1 MTSSFTTYQNVSQHG
16 FVEVKKNIN
25 TQQHGL
31 FALRAYEKGDIII
44 AFDAAKIVDTPNY
57 LTVQVSDTKHIH
69 LSPEYL
75 QYVNHCCAPNVI
87 FNTSKMVL
95 ECIDDISIG
104 EELCFFYPATE
115 WEIAQTFQCL
125 CGSSNCIGLIQ
136 GAANT
141 SLDILKQYTLTDFI
155 KNKLAQRVR

>member
-16 FVEVKKNIN
+16 FVEVKKNIA

-136 GAANT
+136 GAANI